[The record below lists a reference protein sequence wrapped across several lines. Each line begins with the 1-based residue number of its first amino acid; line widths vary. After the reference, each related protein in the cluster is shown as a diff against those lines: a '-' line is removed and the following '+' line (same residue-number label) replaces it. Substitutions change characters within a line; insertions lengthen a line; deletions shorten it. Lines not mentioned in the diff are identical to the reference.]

1 MKRSSFFIFIFLMM
15 LCIIAFADQPQIN
28 PSGVWSLRD
37 SGSMTHTWKFS
48 WGENPVNNEVVV
60 IDLGAE
66 EPYIDV
72 AVGEFKVSSYKQEG
86 YRFIFEGGWGTMSEE
101 LIPGNLVAVYSE
113 DGNSLYFESIKPEK
127 FGAVMELGEMN
138 CFLRVPVDAPVVP
151 IGPEGP

>member
-1 MKRSSFFIFIFLMM
+1 MWDWNMNYI
-15 LCIIAFADQPQIN
+15 Q
-28 PSGVWSLRD
+28 V
-37 SGSMTHTWKFS
+37 FS

-60 IDLGAE
+60 IDLGAKP
-66 EPYIDV
+66 PYIDV
-72 AVGEFKVSSYKQEG
+72 PVGEFKVSSYRQEG

-138 CFLRVPVDAPVVP
+138 RFFRVPVDAPVVP

>member
-1 MKRSSFFIFIFLMM
+1 MKLQGILSFLFIFSYAAM
-15 LCIIAFADQPQIN
+15 AGSQPQIN
-28 PSGVWSLRD
+28 PSGVWSMWD
-37 SGSMTHTWKFS
+37 WNMNYTKAFS

-72 AVGEFKVSSYKQEG
+72 AVGEFKVSSYRQEG

-127 FGAVMELGEMN
+127 FGAVMELGETN
-138 CFLRVPVDAPVVP
+138 RYFRVPVDAPVVP

>member
-1 MKRSSFFIFIFLMM
+1 MKRSSFLIFIFFMI
-15 LCIIAFADQPQIN
+15 LCATAFADQPQIN
-28 PSGVWSLRD
+28 PSGVWSMWD
-37 SGSMTHTWKFS
+37 WNMNYTKAFS
-48 WGENPVNNEVVV
+48 WGENPVNNEVVI
-60 IDLGAE
+60 IDIGAKP
-66 EPYIDV
+66 PYIDV
-72 AVGEFKVSSYKQEG
+72 PVGEFKVISYRQEG